1 MPNRSRAL
9 MKGESFRGRHSRDR
23 PWVPGRRRR
32 TSRSDRYRRGRWRHG
47 RDSGVLAP
55 WSSSPRGRS
64 LRQICARITIVGWA
78 GGHLREETHAL
89 AELLASILKKGLVLH
104 DFPSLKESCLIWWM
118 TVLRTEELMSR
129 CPSTD
134 EPS

>member
-1 MPNRSRAL
+1 MVQL
-9 MKGESFRGRHSRDR
+9 
-23 PWVPGRRRR
+23 
-32 TSRSDRYRRGRWRHG
+32 
-47 RDSGVLAP
+47 
-55 WSSSPRGRS
+55 SPRQVAPAD
-64 LRQICARITIVGWA
+64 LRPHHHRRLGAARA

-89 AELLASILKKGLVLH
+89 AEQRASILKKGLVLH